1 MPRPSAQQEVMLS
14 PLSGVHLLRLSCAS
28 LGHLLATT
36 TLLFKYLFCLLLFC
50 NKNVGASGAGQSIQ
64 KCATCQTAAHV
75 QPVNLPYV
83 FRYLANELA
92 GMGIKMSLKLSE

>member
-1 MPRPSAQQEVMLS
+1 MSIHNVYAGTSSAVQ
-14 PLSGVHLLRLSCAS
+14 
-28 LGHLLATT
+28 T
-36 TLLFKYLFCLLLFC
+36 
-50 NKNVGASGAGQSIQ
+50 IQ
-64 KCATCQTAAHV
+64 KCATCKTAAHV